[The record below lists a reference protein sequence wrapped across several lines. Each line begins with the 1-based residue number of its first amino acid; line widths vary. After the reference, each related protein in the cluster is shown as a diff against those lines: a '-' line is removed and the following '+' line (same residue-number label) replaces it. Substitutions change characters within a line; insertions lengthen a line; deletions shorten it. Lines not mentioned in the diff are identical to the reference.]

1 MENKY
6 WILITIL
13 GAVWGSAF
21 MFIKIATPEL
31 GPIALVN
38 IRLAVAGLIFIPF
51 LLQKK
56 YLKHLR
62 SNIKNILV
70 LSIVNTALPFSLFA
84 YASLES
90 SSNMLSILNGTTAI
104 MAVVISTIWLKVKLN
119 LFQITG
125 VFIGLFGIVVLA
137 NPDNVYI
144 STKATIFCLSA
155 AFCYALS
162 ANYIQKFAYKTNTVV
177 LIGWSLVLASFFLL
191 PLTLFN
197 LPEKFPSNNVIFS
210 ILWLGVISTG
220 IAFLG
225 YVRLIEKVG
234 AVKTATVAYF
244 IPIFGV
250 IWGYVFLG
258 EPITLQILIGMI
270 LILTGIIFTN
280 KRYDQY
286 LSLIHI

>member
-6 WILITIL
+6 WVLITIL

-51 LLQKK
+51 LLQQK
-56 YLKHLR
+56 YLKHFR
-62 SNIKNILV
+62 SNLKNILV
-70 LSIVNTALPFSLFA
+70 LSVINTALPFSLFA

-104 MAVVISTIWLKVKLN
+104 MAVVISTIWLKIRLN
-119 LFQITG
+119 FFQIMG

-144 STKATIFCLSA
+144 SMKATIFCLSA

-162 ANYIQKFAYKTNTVV
+162 ANYIQKFAYKTNTIV
-177 LIGWSLVLASFFLL
+177 LIGWSLVIASVLLL
-191 PLTLFN
+191 PITFFN
-197 LPEKFPSNNVIFS
+197 LPSQFPSNNVIFS

-220 IAFLG
+220 VAFLG

-244 IPIFGV
+244 IPVFGV
-250 IWGYVFLG
+250 IWGYIFLG

-270 LILTGIIFTN
+270 LILIGIVFTN
-280 KRYDQY
+280 KRYD
-286 LSLIHI
+286 

>member
-51 LLQKK
+51 LLQQK
-56 YLKHLR
+56 YLKHFR
-62 SNIKNILV
+62 SNLKNILV
-70 LSIVNTALPFSLFA
+70 LSVINTALPFSLFA

-104 MAVVISTIWLKVKLN
+104 MAVVISTIWLKIRLN
-119 LFQITG
+119 FFQIMG

-144 STKATIFCLSA
+144 SMKATIFCLSA

-162 ANYIQKFAYKTNTVV
+162 ANYIQKFAYKTNTIV
-177 LIGWSLVLASFFLL
+177 LIGWSLVIASVLLL
-191 PLTLFN
+191 PITFFN
-197 LPEKFPSNNVIFS
+197 LPSQLPSINVIFS

-220 IAFLG
+220 VAFLG

-244 IPIFGV
+244 IPVFGV

-270 LILTGIIFTN
+270 LILTGIVFTN
-280 KRYDQY
+280 KRYD
-286 LSLIHI
+286 

>member
-51 LLQKK
+51 LLQQK
-56 YLKHLR
+56 YLKHFR
-62 SNIKNILV
+62 SNLKNILV
-70 LSIVNTALPFSLFA
+70 LSVINTALPFSLFA

-104 MAVVISTIWLKVKLN
+104 MAVVISTIWLKIRLN
-119 LFQITG
+119 FFQIMG

-144 STKATIFCLSA
+144 SMKATILCLSA

-162 ANYIQKFAYKTNTVV
+162 ANYIQKFAYKTNTIV
-177 LIGWSLVLASFFLL
+177 LIGWSLVIASVLLL
-191 PLTLFN
+191 PITFFN
-197 LPEKFPSNNVIFS
+197 LPSQLPSNNVIFS

-220 IAFLG
+220 VAFLG

-244 IPIFGV
+244 IPVFGV

-270 LILTGIIFTN
+270 LILIGIVFTN
-280 KRYDQY
+280 KRYD
-286 LSLIHI
+286 

>member
-51 LLQKK
+51 LLQNK
-56 YLKHLR
+56 YLKHFK

-84 YASLES
+84 FASLES

-119 LFQITG
+119 VFQIMG
-125 VFIGLFGIVVLA
+125 VFVGLFGIIVLA
-137 NPDNVYI
+137 NPDNIYI
-144 STKATIFCLSA
+144 STKATIFCLGA

-162 ANYIQKFAYKTNTVV
+162 ANYIQKFAHKTNTTV
-177 LIGWSLVLASFFLL
+177 LIGWSLVIASILL
-191 PLTLFN
+191 IPLTMLN
-197 LPEKFPSNNVIFS
+197 LPSQFPSPKVIFS

-225 YVRLIEKVG
+225 YVRLIEKIG

-244 IPIFGV
+244 IPVFGV
-250 IWGYVFLG
+250 IWGYIFLS
-258 EPITLQILIGMI
+258 EPITLQILIGMM

-280 KRYDQY
+280 KRYD
-286 LSLIHI
+286 

>member
-51 LLQKK
+51 LLQQK
-56 YLKHLR
+56 YLKHFR
-62 SNIKNILV
+62 SNLKNILV
-70 LSIVNTALPFSLFA
+70 LSVINTALPFSLFA

-104 MAVVISTIWLKVKLN
+104 MAVVISTIWLKIRLN
-119 LFQITG
+119 FFQIMG

-144 STKATIFCLSA
+144 SMKATIFCLSA

-162 ANYIQKFAYKTNTVV
+162 ANYIQKFAYKTNTIV
-177 LIGWSLVLASFFLL
+177 LIGWSLVIASVLLL
-191 PLTLFN
+191 PITFFN
-197 LPEKFPSNNVIFS
+197 LPSQLPSNNVIFS

-220 IAFLG
+220 VAFLG

-244 IPIFGV
+244 IPVFGV

-270 LILTGIIFTN
+270 LILIGIVFTN
-280 KRYDQY
+280 KRYD
-286 LSLIHI
+286 

>member
-1 MENKY
+1 METKY

-21 MFIKIATPEL
+21 MFIKIATVEL

-38 IRLAVAGLIFIPF
+38 IRLGVAALIFIPF

-56 YLKHLR
+56 YLNHFR
-62 SNIKNILV
+62 SNLQHILV

-104 MAVVISTIWLKVKLN
+104 MAVMISTIWLKVKLN
-119 LFQITG
+119 YLQILG
-125 VFIGLFGIVVLA
+125 VFIGLFGIIVLA
-137 NPDNVYI
+137 NPDNIFI
-144 STKATIFCLSA
+144 STKATIFCLGA

-162 ANYIQKFAYKTNTVV
+162 ANYIQKFAYKTNTTV
-177 LIGWSLVLASFFLL
+177 LIGWSLVFASIFLIPLTILNL
-191 PLTLFN
+191 PLQ
-197 LPEKFPSNNVIFS
+197 FPSNNVIYS

-225 YVRLIEKVG
+225 YVRLIEKIG

-250 IWGYVFLG
+250 IWGYIFLN
-258 EPITLQILIGMI
+258 EPITLQILVGMM

-286 LSLIHI
+286 

>member
-51 LLQKK
+51 LLQQK
-56 YLKHLR
+56 YLKHFRNNL
-62 SNIKNILV
+62 NNILV
-70 LSIVNTALPFSLFA
+70 LSVINTALPFSLFA

-104 MAVVISTIWLKVKLN
+104 MAVVISTIWLKIKLN
-119 LFQITG
+119 FFQIMG

-144 STKATIFCLSA
+144 SMKATFFCLSA

-162 ANYIQKFAYKTNTVV
+162 ANYIQKFAYKTNTIV
-177 LIGWSLVLASFFLL
+177 LIGWSLVIASVLLL
-191 PLTLFN
+191 PITFFN
-197 LPEKFPSNNVIFS
+197 LPSQFPSNNVIFS

-220 IAFLG
+220 VAFLG

-244 IPIFGV
+244 IPVFGV
-250 IWGYVFLG
+250 VWGYVFLG

-270 LILTGIIFTN
+270 LILIGIVFTN
-280 KRYDQY
+280 KRYD
-286 LSLIHI
+286 

>member
-31 GPIALVN
+31 GAIALVN

-51 LLQKK
+51 LLQQK
-56 YLKHLR
+56 YLKHFR
-62 SNIKNILV
+62 SNLKNILV
-70 LSIVNTALPFSLFA
+70 LSVINTALPFSLFA

-104 MAVVISTIWLKVKLN
+104 MAVVISTIWLKIRLN
-119 LFQITG
+119 FFQIMG

-144 STKATIFCLSA
+144 SMKATIFCLSA

-162 ANYIQKFAYKTNTVV
+162 ANYIQKFAYKTNTIV
-177 LIGWSLVLASFFLL
+177 LIGWSLVIASVLLL
-191 PLTLFN
+191 PITFFN
-197 LPEKFPSNNVIFS
+197 LPSQFPSNNVIYS

-220 IAFLG
+220 VAFLG

-244 IPIFGV
+244 IPVFGV

-270 LILTGIIFTN
+270 LILIGIVFTN
-280 KRYDQY
+280 KRYD
-286 LSLIHI
+286 

>member
-51 LLQKK
+51 LLQQK
-56 YLKHLR
+56 YLKHFR
-62 SNIKNILV
+62 SNLKNILV
-70 LSIVNTALPFSLFA
+70 LSVINTALPFSLFA

-104 MAVVISTIWLKVKLN
+104 MAVVISTIWLKIRLN
-119 LFQITG
+119 FFQIMG

-144 STKATIFCLSA
+144 SMKATIFCLSA

-162 ANYIQKFAYKTNTVV
+162 ANYIQKFAYKTNTIV
-177 LIGWSLVLASFFLL
+177 LIGWSLVIASVLLL
-191 PLTLFN
+191 PITFFN
-197 LPEKFPSNNVIFS
+197 LPSQLPSKNVIFS

-220 IAFLG
+220 VAFLG
-225 YVRLIEKVG
+225 YVRLIERVG

-244 IPIFGV
+244 IPVFGV

-270 LILTGIIFTN
+270 LILIGIVFTN
-280 KRYDQY
+280 KRYD
-286 LSLIHI
+286 

>member
-31 GPIALVN
+31 GAIALVN

-51 LLQKK
+51 LLQQK
-56 YLKHLR
+56 YLKHFR
-62 SNIKNILV
+62 SNLKNILV
-70 LSIVNTALPFSLFA
+70 LSVINTALPFSLFA

-104 MAVVISTIWLKVKLN
+104 MAVVISTIWLKIKLN
-119 LFQITG
+119 FFQIMG

-137 NPDNVYI
+137 NPDTVYI
-144 STKATIFCLSA
+144 SMKATIFCLSA

-162 ANYIQKFAYKTNTVV
+162 ANYIQKFAYKTNTIV
-177 LIGWSLVLASFFLL
+177 LIGWSLVIASVLLL
-191 PLTLFN
+191 PITFFN
-197 LPEKFPSNNVIFS
+197 LPAQFPSNNVIYS

-220 IAFLG
+220 VAFLG

-244 IPIFGV
+244 IPVFGV

-270 LILTGIIFTN
+270 LILIGIVFTN
-280 KRYDQY
+280 KRYD
-286 LSLIHI
+286 

>member
-6 WILITIL
+6 WVLITIL

-51 LLQKK
+51 LLQQK
-56 YLKHLR
+56 YLKHFR
-62 SNIKNILV
+62 SNLKNILV
-70 LSIVNTALPFSLFA
+70 LSVINTALPFSLFA

-104 MAVVISTIWLKVKLN
+104 MAVVISTIWLKIRLN
-119 LFQITG
+119 FFQIMG

-144 STKATIFCLSA
+144 SMKATIFCLSA

-162 ANYIQKFAYKTNTVV
+162 ANYIQKFAYKTNTIV
-177 LIGWSLVLASFFLL
+177 LIGWSLVIASVLLL
-191 PLTLFN
+191 PITFFN
-197 LPEKFPSNNVIFS
+197 LPSQFPSNSVIFS

-220 IAFLG
+220 VAFLG

-244 IPIFGV
+244 IPVFGV

-270 LILTGIIFTN
+270 LILIGIVFTN
-280 KRYDQY
+280 KRYD
-286 LSLIHI
+286 

>member
-51 LLQKK
+51 LLQNK
-56 YLKHLR
+56 YLKHFK

-84 YASLES
+84 FASLES

-119 LFQITG
+119 VYQIMG
-125 VFIGLFGIVVLA
+125 VFVGLFGIIVLA
-137 NPDNVYI
+137 NPDNIYI
-144 STKATIFCLSA
+144 STKATIFCLGA

-162 ANYIQKFAYKTNTVV
+162 ANYIQKFAHKTNTTV
-177 LIGWSLVLASFFLL
+177 LIGWSLVIASILL
-191 PLTLFN
+191 IPLTLLN
-197 LPEKFPSNNVIFS
+197 LPSQFPSPKVIFS
-210 ILWLGVISTG
+210 
-220 IAFLG
+220 
-225 YVRLIEKVG
+225 
-234 AVKTATVAYF
+234 TVELCMS
-244 IPIFGV
+244 I
-250 IWGYVFLG
+250 
-258 EPITLQILIGMI
+258 
-270 LILTGIIFTN
+270 N
-280 KRYDQY
+280 
-286 LSLIHI
+286 

>member
-56 YLKHLR
+56 YLKHLK

-104 MAVVISTIWLKVKLN
+104 MAVAISTIWLKVKLN

-162 ANYIQKFAYKTNTVV
+162 ANYIQKFAYKTNTIV

-191 PLTLFN
+191 PLTVFN

-270 LILTGIIFTN
+270 PVSYTHLTLPTN
-280 KRYDQY
+280 REV
-286 LSLIHI
+286 

>member
-6 WILITIL
+6 WILVTIL

-51 LLQKK
+51 LLQQK
-56 YLKHLR
+56 YLKHFR
-62 SNIKNILV
+62 SNLKNILV
-70 LSIVNTALPFSLFA
+70 LSVINTALPFSLFA

-104 MAVVISTIWLKVKLN
+104 MAVVISTIWLKIRLN
-119 LFQITG
+119 FFQIMG

-144 STKATIFCLSA
+144 SMKATIFCLSA

-162 ANYIQKFAYKTNTVV
+162 ANYIQKFAYKTNTIV
-177 LIGWSLVLASFFLL
+177 LIGWSLVIASVLLL
-191 PLTLFN
+191 PITFFN
-197 LPEKFPSNNVIFS
+197 LPSQLPSNNVIFS

-220 IAFLG
+220 VAFLG

-244 IPIFGV
+244 IPVFGV

-270 LILTGIIFTN
+270 LILIGIVFTN
-280 KRYDQY
+280 KRYD
-286 LSLIHI
+286 

>member
-31 GPIALVN
+31 GAIALVN

-51 LLQKK
+51 LLQQK
-56 YLKHLR
+56 YLKHFR
-62 SNIKNILV
+62 SNLKNILV
-70 LSIVNTALPFSLFA
+70 LSVINTALPFSLFA

-104 MAVVISTIWLKVKLN
+104 MAVVISTIWLKIKLN
-119 LFQITG
+119 FFQIMG

-144 STKATIFCLSA
+144 SMKATIFCLSA

-162 ANYIQKFAYKTNTVV
+162 ANYIQKFAYKTNTIV
-177 LIGWSLVLASFFLL
+177 LIGWSLVIASVLLL
-191 PLTLFN
+191 PITFFN
-197 LPEKFPSNNVIFS
+197 LPAQFPSNNVIYS

-220 IAFLG
+220 VAFLG

-244 IPIFGV
+244 IPVFGV

-258 EPITLQILIGMI
+258 ETITSQILIGMI
-270 LILTGIIFTN
+270 LILIGIVFTN
-280 KRYDQY
+280 KRYD
-286 LSLIHI
+286 

>member
-51 LLQKK
+51 LLQNK
-56 YLKHLR
+56 YLKHFK

-70 LSIVNTALPFSLFA
+70 LSILNTALPFSLFA
-84 YASLES
+84 FASLES

-119 LFQITG
+119 VYQIMG
-125 VFIGLFGIVVLA
+125 VFVGLFGIIVLA
-137 NPDNVYI
+137 NPDNIYI
-144 STKATIFCLSA
+144 STKATIFCLGA

-162 ANYIQKFAYKTNTVV
+162 ANYIQKFAHKTNTTV
-177 LIGWSLVLASFFLL
+177 LIGWSLVIASILL
-191 PLTLFN
+191 IPLTLLN
-197 LPEKFPSNNVIFS
+197 LPSQFPSPKVIFS

-225 YVRLIEKVG
+225 YVRLIEKIG

-244 IPIFGV
+244 IPVFGV
-250 IWGYVFLG
+250 IWGYIFLS
-258 EPITLQILIGMI
+258 EPITLQILIGMM

-280 KRYDQY
+280 KRYD
-286 LSLIHI
+286 

>member
-51 LLQKK
+51 LLQQK
-56 YLKHLR
+56 YLKHFR
-62 SNIKNILV
+62 SNLKNILV
-70 LSIVNTALPFSLFA
+70 LSVINTALPFSLFA

-104 MAVVISTIWLKVKLN
+104 MAVVISTIWLKIRLN
-119 LFQITG
+119 FFQIMG

-144 STKATIFCLSA
+144 SMKATIFCLSA

-162 ANYIQKFAYKTNTVV
+162 ANYIQKFAYKTNTIV
-177 LIGWSLVLASFFLL
+177 LIGWSLVIASVLLL
-191 PLTLFN
+191 PITFFN
-197 LPEKFPSNNVIFS
+197 LPSQFPSNNVIFS

-220 IAFLG
+220 VAFLG

-244 IPIFGV
+244 IPVFGV
-250 IWGYVFLG
+250 IWGYIFLG

-270 LILTGIIFTN
+270 LILIGIVFTN
-280 KRYDQY
+280 KRYD
-286 LSLIHI
+286 

>member
-51 LLQKK
+51 LLQNK
-56 YLKHLR
+56 YLKHFK

-84 YASLES
+84 FASLES

-119 LFQITG
+119 VYQIMG
-125 VFIGLFGIVVLA
+125 VFVGLFGIIVLA
-137 NPDNVYI
+137 NPDNIYI
-144 STKATIFCLSA
+144 STKATFFCLGA

-162 ANYIQKFAYKTNTVV
+162 ANYIQKFAHKTNTTV
-177 LIGWSLVLASFFLL
+177 LIGWSLVIASILL
-191 PLTLFN
+191 IPFSLLN
-197 LPEKFPSNNVIFS
+197 LPSQFPSPKVIFS

-225 YVRLIEKVG
+225 YVRLIEKIG

-244 IPIFGV
+244 IPVFGV
-250 IWGYVFLG
+250 IWGYIFLS
-258 EPITLQILIGMI
+258 EPITLQILVGMM

-280 KRYDQY
+280 KRYD
-286 LSLIHI
+286 

>member
-51 LLQKK
+51 LLQQK
-56 YLKHLR
+56 YLKHFR
-62 SNIKNILV
+62 SNLKNILV
-70 LSIVNTALPFSLFA
+70 LSVINTALPFSLFA

-104 MAVVISTIWLKVKLN
+104 MAVVISTIWLKIRLN
-119 LFQITG
+119 FFQIMG

-144 STKATIFCLSA
+144 SMKATIFCLSA

-162 ANYIQKFAYKTNTVV
+162 ANYIQKFAYKTNTIV
-177 LIGWSLVLASFFLL
+177 LIGWSLVIASVLLL
-191 PLTLFN
+191 PITFFN
-197 LPEKFPSNNVIFS
+197 LPSQFPSNNVIFS

-220 IAFLG
+220 VAFLG

-244 IPIFGV
+244 IPVFGV

-258 EPITLQILIGMI
+258 ETITSQILIGMI
-270 LILTGIIFTN
+270 LILIGIVFTN
-280 KRYDQY
+280 KRYD
-286 LSLIHI
+286 

>member
-51 LLQKK
+51 LLQQK
-56 YLKHLR
+56 YLKHFR
-62 SNIKNILV
+62 SNLKNILV
-70 LSIVNTALPFSLFA
+70 LSVINTALPFSLFA

-104 MAVVISTIWLKVKLN
+104 MAVVISTIWLKIRLN
-119 LFQITG
+119 FFQIMG

-144 STKATIFCLSA
+144 SMKATIFCLSA

-162 ANYIQKFAYKTNTVV
+162 ANYIQKFAYKTNTIV
-177 LIGWSLVLASFFLL
+177 LIGWSLVIASVLLL
-191 PLTLFN
+191 PITFFN
-197 LPEKFPSNNVIFS
+197 LPSQFPSKNVIFS

-220 IAFLG
+220 VAFLG

-244 IPIFGV
+244 IPVFGV

-270 LILTGIIFTN
+270 LILIGIVFTN
-280 KRYDQY
+280 KRYD
-286 LSLIHI
+286 

>member
-51 LLQKK
+51 LLQEK
-56 YLKHLR
+56 YLKHFR
-62 SNIKNILV
+62 SNLKNILV

-119 LFQITG
+119 IFQIMG

-144 STKATIFCLSA
+144 STKATIFCLGA

-162 ANYIQKFAYKTNTVV
+162 ANYIQKFAYKTNTIV
-177 LIGWSLVLASFFLL
+177 LIGWSLVLASIFLL
-191 PLTLFN
+191 PLTIFN
-197 LPEKFPSNNVIFS
+197 LPSQFPSNNAIFS

-234 AVKTATVAYF
+234 AVKTSTVAYF
-244 IPIFGV
+244 IPVFGV

-258 EPITLQILIGMI
+258 EPITLQILIGMM

-280 KRYDQY
+280 KRYD
-286 LSLIHI
+286 

>member
-51 LLQKK
+51 LLQQK
-56 YLKHLR
+56 YLKHFR
-62 SNIKNILV
+62 SNLKSILV
-70 LSIVNTALPFSLFA
+70 LSVINTALPFSLFA

-104 MAVVISTIWLKVKLN
+104 MAVVISTIWLKIRLN
-119 LFQITG
+119 FFQIMG

-144 STKATIFCLSA
+144 SMKATILCLSA

-162 ANYIQKFAYKTNTVV
+162 ANYIQKFAYKTNTIV
-177 LIGWSLVLASFFLL
+177 LIGWSLVIASVLLL
-191 PLTLFN
+191 PITFFN
-197 LPEKFPSNNVIFS
+197 LPSQFPSNNVIFS

-220 IAFLG
+220 VAFLG

-244 IPIFGV
+244 IPVFGV

-258 EPITLQILIGMI
+258 EPITSQILIGMI
-270 LILTGIIFTN
+270 LILIGIVFTN
-280 KRYDQY
+280 KRYD
-286 LSLIHI
+286 

>member
-6 WILITIL
+6 WVLITIL

-51 LLQKK
+51 LLQQK
-56 YLKHLR
+56 YLKHFR
-62 SNIKNILV
+62 SNLKNILV
-70 LSIVNTALPFSLFA
+70 LSVINTALPFSLFA

-104 MAVVISTIWLKVKLN
+104 MAVVISTIWLKIRIN
-119 LFQITG
+119 FFQIMG
-125 VFIGLFGIVVLA
+125 VFIGLFCIVVLA

-144 STKATIFCLSA
+144 SMKATIFCLSA

-162 ANYIQKFAYKTNTVV
+162 ANYIQKFAYKTNTIV
-177 LIGWSLVLASFFLL
+177 LIGWSLVIASVLLL
-191 PLTLFN
+191 PITFFN
-197 LPEKFPSNNVIFS
+197 LPSQFPSNNVIFS

-220 IAFLG
+220 VAFLG

-244 IPIFGV
+244 IPVFGV

-270 LILTGIIFTN
+270 LILIGIVFTN
-280 KRYDQY
+280 KRYD
-286 LSLIHI
+286 

>member
-51 LLQKK
+51 LLQQK
-56 YLKHLR
+56 YLKHFR
-62 SNIKNILV
+62 SNFKNILV
-70 LSIVNTALPFSLFA
+70 LSVINTALPFSLFA

-104 MAVVISTIWLKVKLN
+104 MAVVISTIWLKIRLN
-119 LFQITG
+119 FFQIMG

-144 STKATIFCLSA
+144 SMKATIFCLSA

-162 ANYIQKFAYKTNTVV
+162 ANYIQKFAYKTNTIV
-177 LIGWSLVLASFFLL
+177 LIGWSLVIASVLLL
-191 PLTLFN
+191 PITFFN
-197 LPEKFPSNNVIFS
+197 LPSQLPSNNVIFS

-220 IAFLG
+220 VAFLG

-244 IPIFGV
+244 IPVFGV

-270 LILTGIIFTN
+270 LILIGIVFTN
-280 KRYDQY
+280 KRYD
-286 LSLIHI
+286 

>member
-6 WILITIL
+6 WVLITIL

-51 LLQKK
+51 LLQQK
-56 YLKHLR
+56 YSKHFR
-62 SNIKNILV
+62 SNLKNILV
-70 LSIVNTALPFSLFA
+70 LSVINTALPFSLFA

-104 MAVVISTIWLKVKLN
+104 MAVVISTIWLKIRLN
-119 LFQITG
+119 FFQIMG

-144 STKATIFCLSA
+144 SMKATIFCLSA

-162 ANYIQKFAYKTNTVV
+162 ANYIQKFAYKTNTIV
-177 LIGWSLVLASFFLL
+177 LIGWSLVIASVLLL
-191 PLTLFN
+191 PITFFN
-197 LPEKFPSNNVIFS
+197 LPSQLPSKNVIFS

-220 IAFLG
+220 VAFLG

-244 IPIFGV
+244 IPVFGV

-270 LILTGIIFTN
+270 LILIGIVFTN
-280 KRYDQY
+280 KRYD
-286 LSLIHI
+286 

>member
-51 LLQKK
+51 LLQQK
-56 YLKHLR
+56 YLKHFR
-62 SNIKNILV
+62 SNLKNILV
-70 LSIVNTALPFSLFA
+70 LSVINTALPFSLFA

-104 MAVVISTIWLKVKLN
+104 MAVVISTIWLKIRLN
-119 LFQITG
+119 FFQIMG

-144 STKATIFCLSA
+144 SMKATIFCLSA

-162 ANYIQKFAYKTNTVV
+162 ANYIQKFAYKTNTIV
-177 LIGWSLVLASFFLL
+177 LIGWSLVIASVLLL
-191 PLTLFN
+191 PITFFN
-197 LPEKFPSNNVIFS
+197 LPSQLPSNNVIFS

-220 IAFLG
+220 VAFLG

-244 IPIFGV
+244 IPVFGV

-270 LILTGIIFTN
+270 LILTGIVFTN
-280 KRYDQY
+280 KRFD
-286 LSLIHI
+286 

>member
-51 LLQKK
+51 LLQQK
-56 YLKHLR
+56 YLKHFR
-62 SNIKNILV
+62 RNFKNILV
-70 LSIVNTALPFSLFA
+70 LSVINTALPFSLFA

-104 MAVVISTIWLKVKLN
+104 MAVVISTIWLKIRLN
-119 LFQITG
+119 FFQIMG

-144 STKATIFCLSA
+144 SMKATIFCLSA

-162 ANYIQKFAYKTNTVV
+162 ANYIQKFAYKTNTIV
-177 LIGWSLVLASFFLL
+177 LIGWSLVIASVLLL
-191 PLTLFN
+191 PITFFN
-197 LPEKFPSNNVIFS
+197 LPSQLPSNNVIFS

-220 IAFLG
+220 VAFLG

-244 IPIFGV
+244 IPVFGV

-270 LILTGIIFTN
+270 LILIGIVFTN
-280 KRYDQY
+280 KRYD
-286 LSLIHI
+286 

>member
-6 WILITIL
+6 WILISIL

-51 LLQKK
+51 LLQQK
-56 YLKHLR
+56 YLKHFR
-62 SNIKNILV
+62 SNLKNILV
-70 LSIVNTALPFSLFA
+70 LSVINTALPFSLFA

-104 MAVVISTIWLKVKLN
+104 MAVVISTIWLKIRLN
-119 LFQITG
+119 FFQIMG

-144 STKATIFCLSA
+144 SMKATIFCLSA

-162 ANYIQKFAYKTNTVV
+162 ANYIQKFAYKTNTIV
-177 LIGWSLVLASFFLL
+177 LIGWSLVIASVLL
-191 PLTLFN
+191 MPITFFN
-197 LPEKFPSNNVIFS
+197 LPSQFPSNNVIFS

-220 IAFLG
+220 VAFLG

-244 IPIFGV
+244 IPVFGV
-250 IWGYVFLG
+250 IWGYIFLG

-270 LILTGIIFTN
+270 LILIGIVFTN
-280 KRYDQY
+280 KRYD
-286 LSLIHI
+286 

>member
-51 LLQKK
+51 LLQQK
-56 YLKHLR
+56 YLKHFR
-62 SNIKNILV
+62 RNFKNILV
-70 LSIVNTALPFSLFA
+70 LSVINTALPFSLFA

-104 MAVVISTIWLKVKLN
+104 MAVVISTIWLKIRLN
-119 LFQITG
+119 FFQIMG

-144 STKATIFCLSA
+144 SMKATIFCLSA

-162 ANYIQKFAYKTNTVV
+162 ANYIQKFAYKTNTIV
-177 LIGWSLVLASFFLL
+177 LIGWSLVIATVLLL
-191 PLTLFN
+191 PITFFN
-197 LPEKFPSNNVIFS
+197 LPSQLPSNNVIFS

-220 IAFLG
+220 VAFLG

-244 IPIFGV
+244 IPVFGV

-270 LILTGIIFTN
+270 LILIGIVFTN
-280 KRYDQY
+280 KRYD
-286 LSLIHI
+286 

>member
-6 WILITIL
+6 WVLITIL

-51 LLQKK
+51 LLQQK
-56 YLKHLR
+56 YLKHFR
-62 SNIKNILV
+62 SNLKNILV
-70 LSIVNTALPFSLFA
+70 LSVINTALPFSLFA

-104 MAVVISTIWLKVKLN
+104 MAVVISTIWLKIRLN
-119 LFQITG
+119 LFQIMG

-144 STKATIFCLSA
+144 SMKATIFCLSA

-162 ANYIQKFAYKTNTVV
+162 ANYIQKFAYKTNTIV
-177 LIGWSLVLASFFLL
+177 LIGWSLVIASVLLL
-191 PLTLFN
+191 PITFFN
-197 LPEKFPSNNVIFS
+197 LPSQLPSKNVIFS

-220 IAFLG
+220 VAFLG

-244 IPIFGV
+244 IPVFGV

-270 LILTGIIFTN
+270 LILIGIVFTN
-280 KRYDQY
+280 KRYD
-286 LSLIHI
+286 

>member
-56 YLKHLR
+56 YLKHFK

-84 YASLES
+84 FASLES

-119 LFQITG
+119 VYQIMG
-125 VFIGLFGIVVLA
+125 VFVGLFGIIVLA
-137 NPDNVYI
+137 NPDNIYI
-144 STKATIFCLSA
+144 STKATIFCLGA

-162 ANYIQKFAYKTNTVV
+162 ANYIQKFAHKTNTTV
-177 LIGWSLVLASFFLL
+177 LIGWSLVIASILL
-191 PLTLFN
+191 IPLTLLN
-197 LPEKFPSNNVIFS
+197 LPSQFPSPKVIFS

-225 YVRLIEKVG
+225 YVRLIEKIG

-244 IPIFGV
+244 IPVFGV
-250 IWGYVFLG
+250 IWGYIFLS
-258 EPITLQILIGMI
+258 EPITLQILIGMM

-280 KRYDQY
+280 KRYD
-286 LSLIHI
+286 

>member
-51 LLQKK
+51 LLQNK
-56 YLKHLR
+56 YLKHFK

-84 YASLES
+84 FASLES

-119 LFQITG
+119 VFQIMG
-125 VFIGLFGIVVLA
+125 VFVGLFGIIVLA
-137 NPDNVYI
+137 NPDNIYI
-144 STKATIFCLSA
+144 STKATIFCLGA

-162 ANYIQKFAYKTNTVV
+162 ANYIQKFAHKTNTTV
-177 LIGWSLVLASFFLL
+177 LIGWSLVIASILL
-191 PLTLFN
+191 IPLTLLN
-197 LPEKFPSNNVIFS
+197 LPSQLPSPKVIFS

-225 YVRLIEKVG
+225 YVRLIEKIG

-244 IPIFGV
+244 IPVFGV
-250 IWGYVFLG
+250 IWGYIFLS
-258 EPITLQILIGMI
+258 EPITLQILIGMM

-280 KRYDQY
+280 KRYD
-286 LSLIHI
+286 

>member
-6 WILITIL
+6 WVLITIL

-51 LLQKK
+51 LLQQK
-56 YLKHLR
+56 YLKYFR
-62 SNIKNILV
+62 SNLKNILV
-70 LSIVNTALPFSLFA
+70 LSVINTALPFSLFA

-104 MAVVISTIWLKVKLN
+104 MAVVISTIWLKIRLN
-119 LFQITG
+119 FFQIMG

-144 STKATIFCLSA
+144 SMKATIFCLSA

-162 ANYIQKFAYKTNTVV
+162 ANYIQKFAYKTNTIV
-177 LIGWSLVLASFFLL
+177 LLGWSLVIASVLLL
-191 PLTLFN
+191 PITFFN
-197 LPEKFPSNNVIFS
+197 LPSQFPSNKVIFS

-220 IAFLG
+220 VAFLG

-244 IPIFGV
+244 IPVFGV
-250 IWGYVFLG
+250 IWGYIFLG

-270 LILTGIIFTN
+270 LILIGIVFTN
-280 KRYDQY
+280 KRYD
-286 LSLIHI
+286 

>member
-6 WILITIL
+6 WMLITIL

-21 MFIKIATPEL
+21 MCIKIATPEL
-31 GPIALVN
+31 GAIALVN

-51 LLQKK
+51 LLQQK
-56 YLKHLR
+56 YLKHFR
-62 SNIKNILV
+62 SNLKNILV
-70 LSIVNTALPFSLFA
+70 LSVINTALPFSLFA

-104 MAVVISTIWLKVKLN
+104 MAVVISTIWLKIRLN
-119 LFQITG
+119 FFQIMG

-144 STKATIFCLSA
+144 SMKATIFCLSA

-162 ANYIQKFAYKTNTVV
+162 ANYIQKFAYKTNTIV
-177 LIGWSLVLASFFLL
+177 LIGWSLVIASVLLL
-191 PLTLFN
+191 PITFFN
-197 LPEKFPSNNVIFS
+197 LPAQFPSNNVIYS

-220 IAFLG
+220 VAFLG

-244 IPIFGV
+244 IPVFGV

-270 LILTGIIFTN
+270 LILIGIVFTN
-280 KRYDQY
+280 KRYD
-286 LSLIHI
+286 

>member
-51 LLQKK
+51 LLQQK
-56 YLKHLR
+56 YLKHFRNNL
-62 SNIKNILV
+62 KNILV
-70 LSIVNTALPFSLFA
+70 LSVINTALPFSLFA

-104 MAVVISTIWLKVKLN
+104 MAVVISTIWLKIRLN
-119 LFQITG
+119 FFQIMG

-144 STKATIFCLSA
+144 SMKATIFCLSA

-162 ANYIQKFAYKTNTVV
+162 ANYIQKFAYKTNTIV
-177 LIGWSLVLASFFLL
+177 LIGWSLVIASVLLL
-191 PLTLFN
+191 PITFFN
-197 LPEKFPSNNVIFS
+197 LPSQLPSNNVIFS

-220 IAFLG
+220 VAFLG

-244 IPIFGV
+244 IPVFGV

-270 LILTGIIFTN
+270 LILIGIVFTN
-280 KRYDQY
+280 KRYD
-286 LSLIHI
+286 

>member
-51 LLQKK
+51 LLQQK
-56 YLKHLR
+56 YLKNFFINL
-62 SNIKNILV
+62 KNILV
-70 LSIVNTALPFSLFA
+70 LRDINTALPFSLFA

-104 MAVVISTIWLKVKLN
+104 MAVVISTIWLKIRLN
-119 LFQITG
+119 FFQIMG

-144 STKATIFCLSA
+144 SMKATILCLSA

-162 ANYIQKFAYKTNTVV
+162 ANYIQKFAYKTNTIV
-177 LIGWSLVLASFFLL
+177 LIGWSLVIASVLLL
-191 PLTLFN
+191 PITFFN
-197 LPEKFPSNNVIFS
+197 LPSQLPSNNVIFS

-220 IAFLG
+220 VAFLG

-244 IPIFGV
+244 IPVFGV

-270 LILTGIIFTN
+270 LILTGIVFTN
-280 KRYDQY
+280 KRYD
-286 LSLIHI
+286 

>member
-6 WILITIL
+6 WVLITIL

-51 LLQKK
+51 LLQQK
-56 YLKHLR
+56 YLKHFR
-62 SNIKNILV
+62 SNLKNILV
-70 LSIVNTALPFSLFA
+70 LSVINTALPFSLFA

-104 MAVVISTIWLKVKLN
+104 MAVVISTIWLKIRLN
-119 LFQITG
+119 FFQIMG

-144 STKATIFCLSA
+144 SMKATIFCLSA

-162 ANYIQKFAYKTNTVV
+162 ANYIQKFAYKTKTIV
-177 LIGWSLVLASFFLL
+177 LIGWSLVIASVLLL
-191 PLTLFN
+191 PITFFN
-197 LPEKFPSNNVIFS
+197 LPSQFPSNNVIFS

-220 IAFLG
+220 VAFLG

-244 IPIFGV
+244 IPVFGV
-250 IWGYVFLG
+250 IWGYIFLG

-270 LILTGIIFTN
+270 LILIGIVFTN
-280 KRYDQY
+280 KRYD
-286 LSLIHI
+286 